1 MRVSFHPQTRIR
13 HGDAGIGCLMTRLL
27 SPPAAVEV
35 TIASDGTPAFI
46 SGAFS
51 GSIDPIARWKVETEW
66 WKQPV
71 IREYW
76 KVLLN
81 SNLLCELYHDL
92 SRDEWFVERVY
103 D

>member
-1 MRVSFHPQTRIR
+1 
-13 HGDAGIGCLMTRLL
+13 MTKLL

-35 TIASDGTPAFI
+35 TLAGDGTPAFI

-51 GSIDPIARWKVETEW
+51 GSIEW

-76 KVLLN
+76 KALLN

>member
-1 MRVSFHPQTRIR
+1 
-13 HGDAGIGCLMTRLL
+13 MTKLL

-35 TIASDGTPAFI
+35 TLGADGTPCFI
-46 SGAFS
+46 TGAFS
-51 GSIDPIARWKVETEW
+51 GPVDPIARWKVETEW
-66 WKQPV
+66 WDVLV

-76 KVLLN
+76 KALLN

>member
-1 MRVSFHPQTRIR
+1 
-13 HGDAGIGCLMTRLL
+13 MTRLL

-35 TIASDGTPAFI
+35 TLSADGTPSFI
-46 SGAFS
+46 TGVFS
-51 GSIDPIARWKVETEW
+51 GSVDPIVRWKVETEW
-66 WKQPV
+66 WNQSV

-92 SRDEWFVERVY
+92 NRGEWFVERVY

>member
-1 MRVSFHPQTRIR
+1 MPTRSAGTTRGSFPVSDFGQ
-13 HGDAGIGCLMTRLL
+13 
-27 SPPAAVEV
+27 
-35 TIASDGTPAFI
+35 AF
-46 SGAFS
+46 
-51 GSIDPIARWKVETEW
+51 ARWKVETEW

-76 KVLLN
+76 KALLN

-92 SRDEWFVERVY
+92 HEDKWFVERIY

>member
-1 MRVSFHPQTRIR
+1 V
-13 HGDAGIGCLMTRLL
+13 TRLL
-27 SPPAAVEV
+27 SPPAPVVV
-35 TIASDGTPAFI
+35 TLSADGTPCFI
-46 SGAFS
+46 NGAFS

-66 WKQPV
+66 WSVLV

-76 KVLLN
+76 KALLN

-92 SRDEWFVERVY
+92 SGDEWFVERVY